1 VGKAT
6 GQGDDV
12 DYRWRCQDTAGQDL
26 PADRTHFDSQSD
38 AEEWLSATW
47 SDLRDAGVDQ
57 VTLMNGETE
66 IYGPMSLHPA

>member
-1 VGKAT
+1 M
-6 GQGDDV
+6 
-12 DYRWRCQDTAGQDL
+12 DYRWRCQDASGRDKPTEEPL
-26 PADRTHFDSQSD
+26 FDTQAE

-47 SDLRDAGVDQ
+47 SDLREAGVDQ